1 MTEQTEYQ
9 YDVFISHSHTDKE
22 WVHSWLLPRL
32 EVAGYARCRFSSI
45 PFTCEAQF
53 SGCYPL
59 M

>member
-1 MTEQTEYQ
+1 MTERTEYQ
-9 YDVFISHSHTDKE
+9 YDVFISYGHTDKE

-32 EVAGYARCRFSSI
+32 EVAGYAGCRFSSI

-53 SGCYPL
+53 GGWDSL

>member
-9 YDVFISHSHTDKE
+9 YNVFISYSHTDEK
-22 WVHSWLLPRL
+22 WVHGWLLPRL
-32 EVAGYARCRFSSI
+32 EAAGYTGCRFSGI

-53 SGCYPL
+53 SGWDSL